1 MENDIF
7 HYFVERGW
15 GRERWWGPQVFSPPP
30 SKYNLSK
37 LERKLEWKVGKIFW
51 QNYPH
56 LFFTFLALF
65 FFFYIYT
72 FPLYRWL
79 FVFFFFLSLVL
90 SGGGVLL
97 LLFLLFF
104 FLIFIFII
112 FLRKHFWMISYAIFR
127 NVHFHLYN
135 FFLKI

>member
-15 GRERWWGPQVFSPPP
+15 GRERWWDPQVFSPPP

-56 LFFTFLALF
+56 LFFTFLAPF
-65 FFFYIYT
+65 FFF
-72 FPLYRWL
+72 FL
-79 FVFFFFLSLVL
+79 FYFYFVSLAFCFFFFFLSLVL

-104 FLIFIFII
+104 FLNFYFYYFFKKTLLDD
-112 FLRKHFWMISYAIFR
+112 FLCYFSKRPLSSIQ
-127 NVHFHLYN
+127 
-135 FFLKI
+135 FFF